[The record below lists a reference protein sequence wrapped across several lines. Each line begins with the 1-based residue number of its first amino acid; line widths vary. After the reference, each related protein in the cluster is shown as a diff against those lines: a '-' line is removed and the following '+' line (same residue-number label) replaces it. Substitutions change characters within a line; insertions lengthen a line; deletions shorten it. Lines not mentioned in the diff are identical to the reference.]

1 MMIQTDKAR
10 QKARN
15 DFFPKIVIHRND
27 LVRIVSTKQFQ
38 PQDRS
43 LILSA
48 VQYTLA
54 ELIFWD
60 TEKIENNPIGRPVP
74 D

>member
-1 MMIQTDKAR
+1 MTITDKAR

-15 DFFPKIVIHRND
+15 DFFPKILKHRND
-27 LVRIVSTKQFQ
+27 LIRIVSTKQPQ
-38 PQDRS
+38 PQDWP

-54 ELIFWD
+54 EMIFWD
-60 TEKIENNPIGRPVP
+60 TEQIENQPLP
-74 D
+74 